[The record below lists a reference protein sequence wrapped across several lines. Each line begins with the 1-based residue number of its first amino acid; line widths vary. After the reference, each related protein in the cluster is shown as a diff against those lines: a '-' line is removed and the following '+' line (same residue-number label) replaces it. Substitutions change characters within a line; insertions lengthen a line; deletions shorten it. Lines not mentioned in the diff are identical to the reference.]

1 MKKLVLALMI
11 LTALLVACAPSGE
24 QAAAVSP
31 FFGGTDGLKMTF
43 VESAPP
49 STPILD
55 QSRVPFDVVLN
66 VENVGE
72 WDIANPSDAVFTI
85 TGIAPSDFGKTAAD
99 FSKPSGLP
107 LNGIKKDAQGN
118 KLPGTTMQIA
128 YTGLSYIGKIA
139 GSQQLTI
146 AANSCYKYGTRATS
160 KICVRNNLLSPSAG
174 GCTIQGAK
182 ELFVSG
188 APVSVE
194 NFQESVESANRVAFT
209 FNVVPKGTG
218 SYYQLGSS
226 CAEEISKKTK
236 KNKVKLTVDT
246 KLGTPAVCKFQD
258 ESENAINSNSGYV
271 TVFGQSRIVRC
282 TQELAS
288 SELGDYE
295 KVIDLMLEYDNKDT
309 IQKTITVS
317 S

>member
-1 MKKLVLALMI
+1 MKKLVMMLSVLA
-11 LTALLVACAPSGE
+11 ALLVACTSGGE
-24 QAAAVSP
+24 QASVAP
-31 FFGGTDGLKMTF
+31 FFGGTDGLKISF

-55 QSRVPFDVVLN
+55 QSRVPFEIVLN
-66 VENVGE
+66 VENAGE
-72 WDIANPSDAVFTI
+72 WDIANPSDAVFMI
-85 TGIAPSDFGKTAAD
+85 TGISPSDFGKTTSD
-99 FSKPSGLP
+99 FSKPSNLP
-107 LNGIKKDAQGN
+107 LNAIKKDAQGN
-118 KLPGTTMQIA
+118 KLPGTTTQIQF
-128 YTGLSYIGKIA
+128 TGLSYTGKIA

-146 AANSCYKYGTRATS
+146 SANSCYKYGTKATS
-160 KICVRNNLLSPSAG
+160 KICVRNNLLTPSAG

-194 NFQESVESANRVAFT
+194 SFQESVESANRVAFT
-209 FNVVPKGTG
+209 FNIVPKGTG

-226 CAEEISKKTK
+226 CAEEIAK
-236 KNKVKLTVDT
+236 KNKVKVTVDT
-246 KLGTPAVCKFQD
+246 KLGTPAVCNLQD
-258 ESENAINSNSGYV
+258 ESGNAINSNSGYV

-282 TQELAS
+282 SQELSS

-295 KVIDLMLEYDNKDT
+295 KVIDLTLEYDNKDT